1 MRFQCGLTAN
11 AQFTG
16 PSSAERNDTKM
27 APSRRQHLPKPTRR
41 QLNDQWRQEG
51 LDLDQRAHRFRQPTS
66 AGGVGARGLESY
78 RLANDLSQTDVAIKY
93 TAQHGGGVTA
103 SIVSRWEAWPD
114 GHKPIQ
120 PGLLVVRRLAAIYQT
135 NAANLVAAIFHPDQ
149 PGHFSQLPTPGR
161 VLAHVDGTDATWIS
175 ATLAAPAAPLNLD
188 SDQRDGL
195 DGDTALRRPE
205 AAVEAFGDDDLWQLA
220 RAMKASSID
229 AAMLDQME
237 LSVLRT
243 HRVYASLAP
252 GELFPAVQARLR
264 TVAEL
269 LAQPQ
274 PIAVRGRLCVL
285 AGHLAGLRAWL
296 MFDLGDHQGALAVYD
311 RALEPATEAGEDAL
325 CGWLL
330 GGKSLIPSYAG
341 DPKAALA
348 MIQHGQ
354 RHAARTG
361 DRTCHAWLAALE
373 ARAHAGLRNAAG
385 YRAAQERANQAA
397 DETRVEE
404 RRHGMDFHGDTLSLS
419 YYQGTSLAA
428 LGEAAAAQPVL
439 EQALQVQGPGHLK
452 ARSIVLLAL
461 ASTYV
466 QQQQIEEACRLAAK
480 ALAIPPPQ
488 QRIGPIAQRAADLR
502 RQLAP
507 WHATPAVKAFDAQ
520 LAALQPLGEAR

>member
-1 MRFQCGLTAN
+1 
-11 AQFTG
+11 
-16 PSSAERNDTKM
+16 M
-27 APSRRQHLPKPTRR
+27 ASSRRQHLPKPTRR

-66 AGGVGARGLESY
+66 ADGVGARGLESY

-135 NAANLVAAIFHPDQ
+135 SAASLVAAIFHPDQ

-188 SDQRDGL
+188 SDKGDGL
-195 DGDTALRRPE
+195 DGDVALRRPE

-220 RAMKASSID
+220 RAMRASSID

-237 LSVLRT
+237 MSILRT
-243 HRVYASLAP
+243 HQVYASLAP
-252 GELFPAVQARLR
+252 QELFPAVQARLR
-264 TVAEL
+264 TIAEL

-285 AGHLAGLRAWL
+285 AGHLAGLRPWL

-325 CGWLL
+325 CGWPL

-341 DPKAALA
+341 DPKAAW
-348 MIQHGQ
+348 
-354 RHAARTG
+354 R
-361 DRTCHAWLAALE
+361 
-373 ARAHAGLRNAAG
+373 
-385 YRAAQERANQAA
+385 
-397 DETRVEE
+397 
-404 RRHGMDFHGDTLSLS
+404 
-419 YYQGTSLAA
+419 
-428 LGEAAAAQPVL
+428 
-439 EQALQVQGPGHLK
+439 
-452 ARSIVLLAL
+452 
-461 ASTYV
+461 
-466 QQQQIEEACRLAAK
+466 
-480 ALAIPPPQ
+480 
-488 QRIGPIAQRAADLR
+488 
-502 RQLAP
+502 
-507 WHATPAVKAFDAQ
+507 
-520 LAALQPLGEAR
+520 